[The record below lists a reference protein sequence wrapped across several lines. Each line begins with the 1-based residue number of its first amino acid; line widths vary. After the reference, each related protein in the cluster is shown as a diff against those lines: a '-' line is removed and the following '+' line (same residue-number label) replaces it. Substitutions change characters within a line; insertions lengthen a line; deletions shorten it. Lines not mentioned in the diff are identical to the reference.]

1 MRRINICIFWQFNSC
16 RRNYFYFILLN
27 CFVLF
32 FLICKLSQR
41 ICSTLFDV
49 FQNSFETNLYEKI
62 FTKTFYSMSIAK
74 NVFFALMISFV
85 LSMKKKHVC
94 VGPTTVNESISR
106 LKIHRFTI
114 NYFKFSLFVN
124 RKDLK
129 IYVVV
134 SGFLYFWRES
144 NFFNEVRSESISNVT
159 RMIR

>member
-1 MRRINICIFWQFNSC
+1 MFYFSLFVSCHKESAALCLMFFKTVLKPICI
-16 RRNYFYFILLN
+16 
-27 CFVLF
+27 
-32 FLICKLSQR
+32 K
-41 ICSTLFDV
+41 
-49 FQNSFETNLYEKI
+49 KI

-85 LSMKKKHVC
+85 LSMRKKHVC